1 MKNDELK
8 RNLTSGN
15 QWVRLIYMVLF
26 GICLQIAG
34 WVLLAVVVLQFLFSI
49 IGGKA
54 NDNLRRFG
62 DQLASYIYQAVQ
74 FLIYNS
80 DEKPFP
86 FAEWPESDVE
96 DLSGYE
102 GAEEVSAEVVA
113 TEEKAEPVKKAESK
127 KEEEAED
134 AIILGS
140 DEPADDKKPELVEE
154 GADEP
159 PASFAEKKG
168 ESDERGEKN

>member
-1 MKNDELK
+1 MKNDDLK

-26 GICLQIAG
+26 AVCLQVAA
-34 WVLLAVVVLQFLFSI
+34 WLLMAVVILQFLFSI
-49 IGGKA
+49 ISGKS

-62 DQLASYIYQAVQ
+62 DQLASYVYQAIQ

-86 FAEWPESDVE
+86 FAEWPESEVE

-102 GAEEVSAEVVA
+102 GAEDVSAEVVS
-113 TEEKAEPVKKAESK
+113 TEVKREKDKAED
-127 KEEEAED
+127 EAED

-140 DEPADDKKPELVEE
+140 SEPESSEKPELVEE
-154 GADEP
+154 SADDADKP
-159 PASFAEKKG
+159 V
-168 ESDERGEKN
+168 DKN

>member
-26 GICLQIAG
+26 GICLQLAG

-49 IGGKA
+49 TGGSS

-62 DQLASYIYQAVQ
+62 DQLASYIYQTVQ

-80 DEKPFP
+80 EDKPFP
-86 FAEWPESDVE
+86 FAEWPESDVD

-102 GAEEVSAEVVA
+102 GAEEISAEVVS
-113 TEEKAEPVKKAESK
+113 TEEKVETVNKAESK
-127 KEEEAED
+127 EGEAED

-140 DEPADDKKPELVEE
+140 DEPADDSKPELVEE
-154 GADEP
+154 SADES
-159 PASFAEKKG
+159 PAAFADKKG
-168 ESDERGEKN
+168 EPDERGDKS

>member
-26 GICLQIAG
+26 AICLQLAG

-49 IGGKA
+49 IGGKS

-102 GAEEVSAEVVA
+102 GAEEVSAEVVS
-113 TEEKAEPVKKAESK
+113 TEEKAESVRKPES
-127 KEEEAED
+127 KEEEVED

-140 DEPADDKKPELVEE
+140 DEPIDDNKPELVEE
-154 GADEP
+154 GADDAA
-159 PASFAEKKG
+159 ASFTDKKA
-168 ESDERGEKN
+168 ESDESSDKN

>member
-1 MKNDELK
+1 MKNDDLK

-34 WVLLAVVVLQFLFSI
+34 WLLLAVVVLQFLFSI
-49 IGGKA
+49 IAGNP

-80 DEKPFP
+80 EEKPFP

-96 DLSGYE
+96 DDLSRYE
-102 GAEEVSAEVVA
+102 GAEEVPVEVVA
-113 TEEKAEPVKKAESK
+113 TGNDDSVEKKSAP

-140 DEPADDKKPELVEE
+140 DTVERNDKPELVEE
-154 GADEP
+154 SADKSSRTSSDEQ
-159 PASFAEKKG
+159 G
-168 ESDERGEKN
+168 ESGERGDKY

>member
-1 MKNDELK
+1 MKNDDLK

-26 GICLQIAG
+26 AICLQIAS

-49 IGGKA
+49 IGGSA

-62 DQLASYIYQAVQ
+62 DQLASYIYQAIQ

-80 DEKPFP
+80 EEKPFP
-86 FAEWPESDVE
+86 FAEWPESEVD

-102 GAEEVSAEVVA
+102 GAQEVNAEVMA
-113 TEEKAEPVKKAESK
+113 SDDEAESEKKTESK
-127 KEEEAED
+127 KEEEAEE

-140 DEPADDKKPELVEE
+140 DDGKSELVEE
-154 GADEP
+154 
-159 PASFAEKKG
+159 SAEESSTPFSEQKG
-168 ESDERGEKN
+168 ESDKRGDTH